1 MQESK
6 TLNRVRDAREAI
18 ATAQKAMEKAQS
30 GLAGVESVA
39 EKADQV
45 RRHPLATT
53 VFVFALG
60 LAATLT
66 LLGIRNSDD
75 S

>member
-1 MQESK
+1 
-6 TLNRVRDAREAI
+6 
-18 ATAQKAMEKAQS
+18 MEKAQI

-53 VFVFALG
+53 ALVLALG
-60 LAATLT
+60 LGATLT
-66 LLGIRNSDD
+66 LMGIRNSDTAKRHQIARRGAIGVRVPTAPARL
-75 S
+75 

>member
-6 TLNRVRDAREAI
+6 TLHRIREAREAI
-18 ATAQKAMEKAQS
+18 ASAQNAMDKAQN

-53 VFVFALG
+53 AIVFGLG

-66 LLGIRNSDD
+66 LIGVRNSNEE
-75 S
+75 

>member
-1 MQESK
+1 MEESK

-18 ATAQKAMEKAQS
+18 ATAQSAMEKAQT

-53 VFVFALG
+53 AVILGLG
-60 LAATLT
+60 LAAVVTFM
-66 LLGIRNSDD
+66 GIKGSSD
-75 S
+75 

>member
-6 TLNRVRDAREAI
+6 TLNRVREAREAI
-18 ATAQKAMEKAQS
+18 STAQNAMDKAQR

-53 VFVFALG
+53 AIIFALG
-60 LAATLT
+60 LVATLT
-66 LLGIRNSDD
+66 FIGIRNSDD
-75 S
+75 G

>member
-18 ATAQKAMEKAQS
+18 ATAQRAMDKAQS

-53 VFVFALG
+53 AVVLGFGFA
-60 LAATLT
+60 AVITFM
-66 LLGIRNSDD
+66 GIKGSSQD
-75 S
+75 

>member
-18 ATAQKAMEKAQS
+18 ASAQRSMEKAQS

-39 EKADQV
+39 EKADRV

-53 VFVFALG
+53 VFVLALG

-66 LLGIRNSDD
+66 LLGIRNSDGA
-75 S
+75 